1 MPDWAMV
8 KGHPYG
14 IFLPNIYSRSIGN
27 EERHDLSYCVRV
39 AKLERISQVLDN
51 RR

>member
-1 MPDWAMV
+1 M
-8 KGHPYG
+8 GF
-14 IFLPNIYSRSIGN
+14 FLPSIYSRPTGN
-27 EERHDLSYCVRV
+27 EERHDLSCYVHV